1 MQMAGFGL
9 IAKLRNKIRVKPNNK
24 IQIGKNTRI
33 RYCDIYV
40 NGNNNQLIIHDGA
53 NLKGVSIELNGNNC
67 LLEIGENCVIG
78 ENCFLSCRE
87 SDTTLIIGSEC
98 MFSRNVK
105 LMTSDGHNI
114 LRDGKRINLAKSIY
128 IGTHVWLADNVTI
141 LKGVHIG
148 NDSIVGINSTLTK
161 SIETNAIAVGNPAK
175 VIQNNINWEEKLT
188 Y

>member
-9 IAKLRNKIRVKPNNK
+9 IAKLRNKIRVKPNNS

-40 NGNNNQLIIHDGA
+40 NGENNRLIIHDGA

-87 SDTTLIIGSEC
+87 YDTTLIIGSEC

-105 LMTSDGHNI
+105 LMTSDGHDI
-114 LRDGKRINLAKSIY
+114 LYKGERINPARDIT
-128 IGTHVWLADNVTI
+128 IGDHVWLADNVTI
-141 LKGVHIG
+141 LKGVDIG
-148 NDSIVGINSTLTK
+148 SGSIIGINSTVTK
-161 SIETNAIAVGNPAK
+161 SIDQYCIAAGNPAK
-175 VIQNNINWEEKLT
+175 KIKGNINWNTTLS

>member
-1 MQMAGFGL
+1 MNGFSF
-9 IAKLRNKIRVKPNNK
+9 IAKLRNKIRVKPNNN

-33 RYCDIYV
+33 RCCDIYV
-40 NGNNNQLIIHDGA
+40 NGENNQLIIHDRA
-53 NLKGVSIELNGNNC
+53 NLKGVTIELYGNNC
-67 LLEIGENCVIG
+67 LLEIGANCVIG

-87 SDTTLIIGSEC
+87 KNIKLIIGEEC

-105 LMTSDGHNI
+105 IMTSDGHNI
-114 LRDGKRINLAKSIY
+114 VRKNERINQARSIA
-128 IGTHVWLADNVTI
+128 IGNHVWLADNVTI

-148 NDSIVGINSTLTK
+148 NDSMVGINSTLTK
-161 SIETNAIAVGNPAK
+161 SIETNVIAVGNPAK

>member
-1 MQMAGFGL
+1 MAGFGL
-9 IAKLRNKIRVKPNNK
+9 IAKLRNKIRVKPNNS

-40 NGNNNQLIIHDGA
+40 NGNINQLIIHNGA

-87 SDTTLIIGSEC
+87 SGTKLVIGKEC

-105 LMTSDGHNI
+105 LMTSIVLPQAI
-114 LRDGKRINLAKSIY
+114 LRKKS
-128 IGTHVWLADNVTI
+128 
-141 LKGVHIG
+141 
-148 NDSIVGINSTLTK
+148 
-161 SIETNAIAVGNPAK
+161 
-175 VIQNNINWEEKLT
+175 
-188 Y
+188 

>member
-1 MQMAGFGL
+1 MQMAGFSL
-9 IAKLRNKIRVKPNNK
+9 IAKLRNKIRVKPNNS

-40 NGNNNQLIIHDGA
+40 NGKNNQLIIRDGA

-87 SDTTLIIGSEC
+87 SGTKLVIGSEC

-105 LMTSDGHNI
+105 LMTSDGHDI
-114 LRDGKRINLAKSIY
+114 LRDGKRINPAKSIY
-128 IGTHVWLADNVTI
+128 IGSHVWLADNVTV
-141 LKGVHIG
+141 LKGVNIG
-148 NDSIVGINSTLTK
+148 NDSIVGINSTVTK
-161 SIETNAIAVGNPAK
+161 SLEANTVAAGNPARI
-175 VIQNNINWEEKLT
+175 IQTSTGWRDALT

>member
-1 MQMAGFGL
+1 MAGFGL

-67 LLEIGENCVIG
+67 LLEIGENC
-78 ENCFLSCRE
+78 FLSCRE
-87 SDTTLIIGSEC
+87 SGTKLVIGKEC

-105 LMTSDGHNI
+105 LMTSIVLPQAI
-114 LRDGKRINLAKSIY
+114 LRKKIKD
-128 IGTHVWLADNVTI
+128 
-141 LKGVHIG
+141 
-148 NDSIVGINSTLTK
+148 
-161 SIETNAIAVGNPAK
+161 
-175 VIQNNINWEEKLT
+175 NINWNTTLSH
-188 Y
+188 

>member
-1 MQMAGFGL
+1 MAGFSL
-9 IAKLRNKIRVKPNNK
+9 IAKLRNKIRVKPNNS

-40 NGNNNQLIIHDGA
+40 NGENNRLIIHDGA

-87 SDTTLIIGSEC
+87 SETKLLIGKEC

-105 LMTSDGHNI
+105 LMTSDGHDI
-114 LRDGKRINLAKSIY
+114 LRDGNRINPAKSIY
-128 IGTHVWLADNVTI
+128 IGPHVWLADNVTV
-141 LKGVHIG
+141 LKGVSIG
-148 NDSIVGINSTLTK
+148 NDSIIGINSTVTK
-161 SIETNAIAVGNPAK
+161 SLEANTIAAGNPAQA
-175 VIQNNINWEEKLT
+175 IANSITWQEELT
-188 Y
+188 F

>member
-1 MQMAGFGL
+1 MAGFGL

-78 ENCFLSCRE
+78 ENSFLSCRE
-87 SDTTLIIGSEC
+87 SGTKLVIGKEC

-105 LMTSDGHNI
+105 LMTSDGHDI
-114 LRDGKRINLAKSIY
+114 LRDEKRINPAKSIY
-128 IGTHVWLADNVTI
+128 IGSHVWLADNVTV
-141 LKGVHIG
+141 LKGVNIG
-148 NDSIVGINSTLTK
+148 NDSIVGINSTVTK
-161 SIETNAIAVGNPAK
+161 SLEANTIAAGNPAQ
-175 VIQNNINWEEKLT
+175 VIADSITWQEELT
-188 Y
+188 F

>member
-1 MQMAGFGL
+1 MAGFGL

-67 LLEIGENCVIG
+67 LLEIGENC
-78 ENCFLSCRE
+78 FLSCRE
-87 SDTTLIIGSEC
+87 SDTTLIIGSKC

-105 LMTSDGHNI
+105 LMTSDGHDI

-141 LKGVHIG
+141 LKGVSIG
-148 NDSIVGINSTLTK
+148 SGSIVGINSTVTH
-161 SIETNAIAVGNPAK
+161 SFSDNSAAAGNPAR
-175 VIQNNINWEEKLT
+175 VIADSITWQEELT
-188 Y
+188 F

>member
-1 MQMAGFGL
+1 MAGFGL
-9 IAKLRNKIRVKPNNK
+9 IAKLRNKIRVKPNNS

-114 LRDGKRINLAKSIY
+114 LRDGNRINPAKSIY
-128 IGTHVWLADNVTI
+128 IGPHVWLADNVTV
-141 LKGVHIG
+141 LKGVSIG
-148 NDSIVGINSTLTK
+148 NDSIIGINSTVTK
-161 SIETNAIAVGNPAK
+161 SLEANTIAAGNPAQA
-175 VIQNNINWEEKLT
+175 IANSITWQEELT
-188 Y
+188 F